1 MGIRPAVGDAQP
13 ARLQLCGQRDCV
25 IYHLLLELA
34 ELRCGGQPEADG
46 HAGHGVDMRT
56 ALLAGEDGAVNLGGQ
71 RLIGRQDARAPRAV
85 QGLMRGEADDVR
97 VADRTGHDAG
107 RDHACDVRD
116 VGQQAGAHGIGNLAE
131 ACPVGHPRV
140 RSVARDNHLGPLCAG
155 QPLDFVVVEPL
166 GLGVDAVGD
175 NLVELAGTVGRAAVG
190 QVAAVEQVHAHD
202 GRAGRDQR
210 GIDRAVGG

>member
-1 MGIRPAVGDAQP
+1 VRVGAAIGDAE
-13 ARLQLCGQRDCV
+13 AVLGQLLRQANGVADG
-25 IYHLLLELA
+25 LLLQAA
-34 ELRCGGQPEADG
+34 ELLGARQLEGDG
-46 HAGHGVDMRT
+46 HPGHGVDVRA